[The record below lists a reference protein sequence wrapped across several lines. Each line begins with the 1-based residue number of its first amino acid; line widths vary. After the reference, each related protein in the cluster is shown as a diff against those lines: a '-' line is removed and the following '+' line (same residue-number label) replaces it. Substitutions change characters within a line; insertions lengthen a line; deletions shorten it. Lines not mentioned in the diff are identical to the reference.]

1 MTTTTRRELR
11 PATEDQER
19 SPGQTRSR
27 RRLTPRGRAKAV
39 GFYAIL
45 ILLSLIFLV
54 PLFWMIST
62 SFKTA
67 GDAAVFPPQWLPA
80 EFSVQGYEELFTASQ
95 APVLRWL
102 FNSTFVGIAHTLL
115 VILLA
120 ALAAYAFARLNFPG
134 RNVIF
139 GIIIATLAVP
149 GFVFL
154 MPSYLIVD
162 AFGWL
167 DNPMALILPSAASA
181 FGVFFLRQFFISIP
195 GELVEAARL
204 DGANHLQIFFR
215 IFVPLSK
222 APIATLAVISFLG
235 SWNDFLWPL
244 YVLFN
249 PDNLTL
255 PAGLA
260 TLQGAYSVNVPA
272 IMAGAVLASLPVL
285 AVFIFAQRYIIAGVS
300 RSGLKG

>member
-1 MTTTTRRELR
+1 MTTTIRPTATPRRIRTRRPLSPAKRLR
-11 PATEDQER
+11 
-19 SPGQTRSR
+19 
-27 RRLTPRGRAKAV
+27 LV
-39 GFYAIL
+39 GFYL
-45 ILLSLIFLV
+45 VLVLLSLLFII

-67 GDAAVFPPQWLPA
+67 GDAAVFPPQLLPA
-80 EFSVQGYEELFTASQ
+80 EFSVQGYVELFSATQ

-102 FNSTFVGIAHTLL
+102 LNSTVIGVVHTVL

-139 GIIIATLAVP
+139 GIVVATLAVP

-154 MPSYLIVD
+154 MPSYLLVD

-195 GELVEAARL
+195 QELVEAARL
-204 DGANHLQIFFR
+204 DGANHVQIFFR
-215 IFVPLSK
+215 IFLPLSK
-222 APIATLAVISFLG
+222 APLATLAVISFLG

-249 PDNLTL
+249 PENLTL

-260 TLQGAYSVNVPA
+260 TLQGAYAVNVPA
-272 IMAGAVLASLPVL
+272 IMAGAVLASVPVL
-285 AVFIFAQRYIIAGVS
+285 IVFIFAQRYIIAGVS